1 MKSEG
6 NRRRQRSSGLSHN
19 RGLIPWLSEMA
30 QSEAQGQLFT
40 PHKDQPSEAV
50 CIQGQ
55 VLERDSVTSSA
66 ALPPAARGIPV
77 LVLNVNLGDD
87 HSATARHLQK
97 LLETE
102 MGSLPYDFLPK
113 GEKLLLFLSV
123 SLPAS
128 VARRH

>member
-1 MKSEG
+1 MHTGASPREG
-6 NRRRQRSSGLSHN
+6 LCHIICSPLP
-19 RGLIPWLSEMA
+19 L
-30 QSEAQGQLFT
+30 
-40 PHKDQPSEAV
+40 
-50 CIQGQ
+50 
-55 VLERDSVTSSA
+55 A
-66 ALPPAARGIPV
+66 AGGIPV

-113 GEKLLLFLSV
+113 GEKLFLFLAV

-128 VARRH
+128 VARRN